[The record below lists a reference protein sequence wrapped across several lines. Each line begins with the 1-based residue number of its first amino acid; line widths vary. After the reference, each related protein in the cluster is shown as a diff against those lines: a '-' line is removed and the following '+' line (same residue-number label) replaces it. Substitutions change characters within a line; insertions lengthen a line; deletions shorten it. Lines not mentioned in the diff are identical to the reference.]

1 MAFGFFDYNRRINQL
16 DPRKV
21 PIQPDDWRRKSQET
35 DMSEKEIR
43 DHFYDVNWKAIS
55 NRQNLTEEFIR
66 EFDEELNWRAIS
78 NSQELSKDFIREHAD
93 KLNWCGL
100 LQHFKFDVE
109 FLDEMSKHFNAP
121 VIWENIMEYQKLD
134 YHFIDK
140 YADQL
145 LNNVTSAMNLYGKQR
160 LSEDFMR
167 LWKNKVNW
175 VMIIKT
181 QKLSEQFL
189 EEMFASKEPHI
200 WNFKHYIFKY
210 QKHLSYNFKRK
221 YMKKGERS

>member
-1 MAFGFFDYNRRINQL
+1 MAFGFFDYNRRMNQL

-55 NRQNLTEEFIR
+55 NRQDLTEEFIR

-78 NSQELSKDFIREHAD
+78 NSQELSKNFIREHAD

-100 LQHFKFDVE
+100 LQHFKFDVD

-134 YHFIDK
+134 NHFIDK

-145 LNNVTSAMNLYGKQR
+145 LNNVTSAMNLYHKQR
-160 LSEDFMR
+160 LSEDFIR

-210 QKHLSYNFKRK
+210 QKHLSYKFKQK
-221 YMKKGERS
+221 YMKK